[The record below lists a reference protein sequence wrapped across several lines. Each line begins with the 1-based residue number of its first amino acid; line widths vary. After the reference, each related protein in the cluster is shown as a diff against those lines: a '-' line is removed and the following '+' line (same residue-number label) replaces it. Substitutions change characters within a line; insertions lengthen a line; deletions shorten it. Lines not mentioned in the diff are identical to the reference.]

1 MNGHGRNDITIPFK
15 KEKKQRKFPAKFD
28 TEKDFS
34 QYKGTADAQIGGFRF
49 FFWLSQQVDTF
60 LSFTS
65 QIFFE
70 CQLHL
75 MY

>member
-49 FFWLSQQVDTF
+49 FL
-60 LSFTS
+60 
-65 QIFFE
+65 
-70 CQLHL
+70 
-75 MY
+75 